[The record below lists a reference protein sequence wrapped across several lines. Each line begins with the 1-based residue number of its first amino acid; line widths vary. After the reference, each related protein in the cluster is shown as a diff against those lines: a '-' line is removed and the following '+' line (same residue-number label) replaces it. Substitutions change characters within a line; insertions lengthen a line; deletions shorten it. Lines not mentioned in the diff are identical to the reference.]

1 MVGYTTMKT
10 TRGMKWILMLFLAVG
25 VLTSS
30 CTAQNKT
37 PMNTPI
43 QKSEEE
49 WKAALTP
56 EQFYILRQSGTERAF
71 TGKYWNYKD
80 DGSYACA
87 GCGTVIF
94 SSDTKFDSHC
104 GWPSFTAPLQEEKVI
119 EVLDKSHGMI
129 RTEIRCATC
138 GGHLGHV
145 FNDGPLPTGL
155 RYCINSGALEFSEAD
170 SGK

>member
-1 MVGYTTMKT
+1 MKT
-10 TRGMKWILMLFLAVG
+10 SRAMNFTLMLVLVVG
-25 VLTSS
+25 IVTSS
-30 CTAQNKT
+30 CTAQNKA

-49 WKAALTP
+49 WKASLTP

-71 TGKYWNYKD
+71 TGKYWDHKE

-87 GCGTVIF
+87 GCGTEIF
-94 SSDTKFDSHC
+94 SSETKFDSHC
-104 GWPSFTAPLQEEKVI
+104 GWPSFTAPLEEKKVV

-155 RYCINSGALEFSEAD
+155 RYCINSGALEFNEPD
-170 SGK
+170 SAK